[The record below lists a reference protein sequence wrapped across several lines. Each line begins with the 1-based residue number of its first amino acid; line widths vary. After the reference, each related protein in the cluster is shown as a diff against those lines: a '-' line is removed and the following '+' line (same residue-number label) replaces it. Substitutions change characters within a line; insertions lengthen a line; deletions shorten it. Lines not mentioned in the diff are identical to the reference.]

1 MDTERVSSI
10 FFNNKCLHNFRLG
23 IQTIIFNPKDQ
34 QILSVKPYASQK
46 IYSDSFRGIDCN
58 IRDKKEDLIRFA
70 ELFYGL
76 DIPKNTYQEYKNLSD
91 LQIAELMTKNA
102 IAAESYTKIYKLE
115 DGDGGFEDGSRISI
129 FKQIFE
135 DILELDLSSTKQTNF
150 YVGIDDVVLSE
161 LSVNQM
167 SGQKNLK
174 ENHDFSDLFGFKE
187 SLYKVWAGQQFSK
200 WFSANFDYPLV
211 PYVKGKALGRDIAIK
226 FADTG
231 ELLNL
236 RLPSLDFGFVIKVKG
251 FKKVKLDESDLREAY
266 AWAAFTD
273 IEFHNVGIE
282 KITSVS
288 LKNVLTEEVNK
299 KDDVD
304 DWSNFNLSFNRILKD
319 YSDNLNSFDKKWLS
333 KASKMKSK
341 DFKKHSA
348 IIKDNIGIK
357 KNNKLLKATLITIF
371 IAPSLLA
378 QTISEK
384 GIATVELTGRAC
396 SGGSPTDK
404 KVQLKAV
411 EMAKLSAWNKY
422 TSQLSGER
430 SSAYL
435 KSEDSFLKELDK
447 YITDYVILTSNCSKT
462 DKSYSLTIR
471 ANINEARV
479 NNKLVTQ
486 SGDSQA
492 KANLQGQGIVVLVVP
507 RQTTEALSFDAKITN

>member
-76 DIPKNTYQEYKNLSD
+76 DVPKNTYQEYKNLSD

-357 KNNKLLKATLITIF
+357 N
-371 IAPSLLA
+371 
-378 QTISEK
+378 
-384 GIATVELTGRAC
+384 
-396 SGGSPTDK
+396 DK
-404 KVQLKAV
+404 K
-411 EMAKLSAWNKY
+411 
-422 TSQLSGER
+422 
-430 SSAYL
+430 
-435 KSEDSFLKELDK
+435 
-447 YITDYVILTSNCSKT
+447 
-462 DKSYSLTIR
+462 
-471 ANINEARV
+471 
-479 NNKLVTQ
+479 
-486 SGDSQA
+486 
-492 KANLQGQGIVVLVVP
+492 
-507 RQTTEALSFDAKITN
+507 

>member
-1 MDTERVSSI
+1 MVSIKKIYSLTLLILISISSGNLFAQKIQYSGLSYISQNADIKESYQNTLKLEANLRSLLIGHLKKNITNKSILSLGVSDSFKDGTLSLIISMDTERVSSI

-23 IQTIIFNPKDQ
+23 IQTLIFNPKDQ

-357 KNNKLLKATLITIF
+357 N
-371 IAPSLLA
+371 
-378 QTISEK
+378 
-384 GIATVELTGRAC
+384 
-396 SGGSPTDK
+396 DK
-404 KVQLKAV
+404 K
-411 EMAKLSAWNKY
+411 
-422 TSQLSGER
+422 
-430 SSAYL
+430 
-435 KSEDSFLKELDK
+435 
-447 YITDYVILTSNCSKT
+447 
-462 DKSYSLTIR
+462 
-471 ANINEARV
+471 
-479 NNKLVTQ
+479 
-486 SGDSQA
+486 
-492 KANLQGQGIVVLVVP
+492 
-507 RQTTEALSFDAKITN
+507 

>member
-1 MDTERVSSI
+1 MISISSGNLFAQKIQYSGLSYISQNADIKESYQNTLKLEANLRSLLIGHLKKNITNESILSLGVSDSFKDGTLSLIISMDTERVSSI

-236 RLPSLDFGFVIKVKG
+236 RLPSLDFGFVIKVK
-251 FKKVKLDESDLREAY
+251 DLR
-266 AWAAFTD
+266 
-273 IEFHNVGIE
+273 
-282 KITSVS
+282 K
-288 LKNVLTEEVNK
+288 
-299 KDDVD
+299 
-304 DWSNFNLSFNRILKD
+304 
-319 YSDNLNSFDKKWLS
+319 
-333 KASKMKSK
+333 
-341 DFKKHSA
+341 
-348 IIKDNIGIK
+348 
-357 KNNKLLKATLITIF
+357 
-371 IAPSLLA
+371 
-378 QTISEK
+378 
-384 GIATVELTGRAC
+384 
-396 SGGSPTDK
+396 
-404 KVQLKAV
+404 
-411 EMAKLSAWNKY
+411 
-422 TSQLSGER
+422 
-430 SSAYL
+430 
-435 KSEDSFLKELDK
+435 
-447 YITDYVILTSNCSKT
+447 
-462 DKSYSLTIR
+462 
-471 ANINEARV
+471 
-479 NNKLVTQ
+479 
-486 SGDSQA
+486 
-492 KANLQGQGIVVLVVP
+492 
-507 RQTTEALSFDAKITN
+507 